1 MPADTDTTTTST
13 RRALVINAGSAMGAL
28 ATDAAVLTSLH
39 HIQRMEIPRQD
50 PGLHHVA
57 CFAVAGVQRR
67 NRDDRLAIK
76 GARPFMQHIALGH
89 HQSEQPCPGAS
100 YGLSQRQCSAAFPPP
115 NGGCGMPTASR
126 DWKATSQPLSSKLC
140 DTHAF

>member
-1 MPADTDTTTTST
+1 
-13 RRALVINAGSAMGAL
+13 MGAL

-76 GARPFMQHIALGH
+76 RARSFVQHVALGH
-89 HQSEQPCPGAS
+89 
-100 YGLSQRQCSAAFPPP
+100 P
-115 NGGCGMPTASR
+115 NN
-126 DWKATSQPLSSKLC
+126 QQLLLC
-140 DTHAF
+140 R